1 MIGWAS
7 WALKGN
13 SKMIKTM
20 YRVEFL
26 SNNGENRYGVV
37 VFEMGRILGGDGAC
51 VYVGTYE
58 IENGLLKVNVKVTN
72 DCKALTPTF
81 GEVNVFHLNGE
92 AKVPNDEVL
101 IKEFTVYGAM
111 IENPARKMVVK
122 FTRRA

>member
-1 MIGWAS
+1 MKRG
-7 WALKGN
+7 
-13 SKMIKTM
+13 SKMIKAM
-20 YRVEFL
+20 YRVEFI

-72 DCKALTPTF
+72 DCKAINSIF
-81 GEVNVFHLNGE
+81 GEMSICHLNGE

-111 IENPARKMVVK
+111 IENPARKMAVK